1 MTDRNRRRGWTAA
14 ALLVLA
20 AVLAGCSGGAAAS
33 APPVATT
40 TVDLPKSYR
49 FAPADIVVP
58 VGATVT
64 WTNHDDFTHNVT
76 FGEEAAM
83 TMQPGSSVTRAFPDE
98 GTFAYVCSL
107 HPRDMTGSVTVGSGS

>member
-1 MTDRNRRRGWTAA
+1 MTSPRGAV
-14 ALLVLA
+14 ALLLLA
-20 AVLAGCSGGAAAS
+20 AVLAGCSGGTAAS
-33 APPVATT
+33 ASPVATT

-58 VGATVT
+58 AGATVT

-76 FGEEAAM
+76 FGEEAAL
-83 TMQPGSSVTRAFPDE
+83 TMPPGASVTRAFPDE

-107 HPRDMTGSVTVGSGS
+107 HPRDMTGSVTVGPGS

>member
-1 MTDRNRRRGWTAA
+1 MNRAA
-14 ALLVLA
+14 AATLVVLTLA
-20 AVLAGCSGGAAAS
+20 LVACGGGGGAAAEAS
-33 APPVATT
+33 PVATT
-40 TVDLPKSYR
+40 TVDLPKSYK
-49 FAPADIVVP
+49 FVPAAIVVGA
-58 VGATVT
+58 GATVT